1 MSANLYL
8 AIPLE
13 LKQYQ
18 LFSEEK
24 TDNYLTNDLLD
35 IYLNNNK
42 QECVERT
49 EYFSA
54 TGELLKRSLY
64 EGSLLRKEIFFIN
77 GRIGTEKEFDKNKVG
92 TKKTYDKDGNIV
104 CTTLYVYKNDL
115 IIGIIKK
122 KNNNEYKISYSY
134 DEAKRIINRSIY
146 INQVLVNKQIYNYD
160 RDSKV
165 IEYRDNNQSIKICQR
180 TQQNELEKYIVNDIF
195 GNKIEVYNH
204 FENGEYVKTE
214 ITLNEHKTV
223 IRDENYVYNLTLQ
236 KPQANEDDLNL
247 VLSNLWRPAAIETN
261 NENETKTIFEF
272 IKNKELADNILPITI
287 RKHALVI

>member
-1 MSANLYL
+1 MSTNLYFE
-8 AIPLE
+8 IPLE

-18 LFSEEK
+18 LLAEEDK
-24 TDNYLTNDLLD
+24 DCLMNDELKLYMACD
-35 IYLNNNK
+35 ENK
-42 QECVERT
+42 CVERA
-49 EYFSA
+49 EYYSA

-64 EGSLLRKEIFFIN
+64 EGDSIKKEIFFIN

-92 TKKTYDKDGNIV
+92 TKKTYDKDGNII
-104 CTTLYVYKNDL
+104 CTTLYIYRNDF

-134 DEAKRIINRSIY
+134 DEAKRIINRSLY

-165 IEYRDNNQSIKICQR
+165 TEYRDNNQSIKICQR
-180 TQQNELEKYIVNDIF
+180 TQQNELEKYVVTDIF
-195 GNKIEVYNH
+195 GNETEVCNH

-214 ITLNEHKTV
+214 IALNEHKTV
-223 IRDENYVYNLTLQ
+223 IRDENYVYNSILQ

-247 VLSNLWRPAAIETN
+247 VLSSLYKPVTTESNS
-261 NENETKTIFEF
+261 ENEVKTIFEF